1 MFSKQKLKL
10 LALLLSCILTFSWM
24 YGQESISAAGGTASG
39 SGGSVT
45 YTIGQLAWNMYSG
58 SNGTILQGVQQP
70 YEISVIT
77 AVENTRDI
85 NLECLVY
92 PNPTRG
98 LVKLFVTF
106 SVNRNLR
113 FQLYDLNGVILQD
126 MKVDSDVTEISLEK
140 QPSSVYFMKVISNN
154 QEIKVF
160 KIIKK

>member
-1 MFSKQKLKL
+1 
-10 LALLLSCILTFSWM
+10 M

-140 QPSSVYFMKVISNN
+140 QPSSVYFLKVISNN